1 MATVTIE
8 ISDELAEKL
17 NRVCKLKGT
26 TTKDALDEAV
36 DEYVR
41 VSKILMNEKTS
52 PEVEQKV
59 NNFMMGLVARGQELD
74 REEAAERA
82 EKRKMFKVVK

>member
-17 NRVCKLKGT
+17 NRVRKLKGI

-36 DEYVR
+36 GNYTK
-41 VSKILMNEKTS
+41 VSERLINEKTS
-52 PEVEQKV
+52 PEVEQMV
-59 NNFMMGLVARGQELD
+59 NNFMIGLLARGQEME